1 MPRSVFV
8 SLRGACLAL
17 ALLAGCAAG
26 PETLRLRQETASVE
40 LRDTPFF
47 AQQRYQC
54 GPAALATVLVS
65 AGVSV
70 RPEALVSEVYI
81 PQREG
86 SLQSEM
92 IAAARRH
99 GRVPFRLDRQ
109 VESVLAELH
118 AGRPVLVF
126 QNLGLNRLPVWHY
139 AVAVGHDADRG
150 EFVMR
155 SGTEPRHIESDKDWL
170 ARWDRGGRWTVVVVR
185 PDDLPAS
192 ATAETWLAAVAPFE
206 SLGKLQT
213 ARIAYEAASRRWP
226 GKALVWAALGNV
238 HYALGER
245 SAAVKAYA
253 QAVDIDP
260 SASLVR
266 NNYAQTLAEL
276 GCAELA
282 EQQLRA
288 AQTSASP
295 SQLELLRST
304 GADIAALKTSGS
316 CPLIP

>member
-1 MPRSVFV
+1 M
-8 SLRGACLAL
+8 AL

-26 PETLRLRQETASVE
+26 PETLRLRQETVSVE
-40 LRDTPFF
+40 LSDTPFF
-47 AQQRYQC
+47 AQERYQC

-65 AGVSV
+65 SGVSV
-70 RPEALVSEVYI
+70 TPEALVSEVYI
-81 PQREG
+81 PEREG

-99 GRVPFRLDRQ
+99 GRVPFRLDGH
-109 VESVLAELH
+109 VESVLAELY

-139 AVAVGHDADRG
+139 AVTVGHDADRG

-185 PDDLPAS
+185 PDELPVSAS
-192 ATAETWLAAVAPFE
+192 AESWLAAVAPFE
-206 SLGKLQT
+206 SLGQLDIART
-213 ARIAYEAASRRWP
+213 AYDTASQRWP
-226 GKALVWAALGNV
+226 GNALVWAALGNV
-238 HYALGER
+238 HYALGEQ
-245 SAAVKAYA
+245 SEAAKAYA
-253 QAVDIDP
+253 RAIDIDP

-276 GCAELA
+276 GCTERAQQELTT
-282 EQQLRA
+282 A
-288 AQTSASP
+288 AVGANP
-295 SQLELLRST
+295 SQLTLLHST
-304 GADIAALKTSGS
+304 RADIAALSTSAR
-316 CPLIP
+316 CPFRP